1 VDEMGRGGG
10 RSIMILDDFIASLD
24 LTQVLL
30 GVTEHQR
37 DASTIR
43 TKLYRK
49 IEISNHTI
57 HDGGGDARDS

>member
-1 VDEMGRGGG
+1 
-10 RSIMILDDFIASLD
+10 MILDDFIASLD